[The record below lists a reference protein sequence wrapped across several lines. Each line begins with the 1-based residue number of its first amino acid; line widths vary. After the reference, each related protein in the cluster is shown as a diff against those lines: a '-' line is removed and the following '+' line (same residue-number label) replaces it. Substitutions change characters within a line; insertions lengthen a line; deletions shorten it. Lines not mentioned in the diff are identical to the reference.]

1 MPIYQFSHPEH
12 PIIIEVVQSMKEPH
26 IYIDEEGVEW
36 TRVWDLPNASID
48 TKIDPWSASD
58 FSRKTGEKKGTMGD
72 LWDQSKEMSQE
83 RAKQCGGTDPVKK
96 KYEKDWSAKRRDMKY
111 KK

>member
-1 MPIYQFSHPEH
+1 MPIYQFAHPER
-12 PIIIEVVQSMKEPH
+12 PMVIEVVQSMKEPH
-26 IYIDEEGVEW
+26 VYTDEDGIEW
-36 TRVWDLPNASID
+36 ERIWDSPNASID

-58 FSRKTGEKKGTMGD
+58 FTRKTGEKNGTIGD
-72 LWDQSKEMSQE
+72 LWDQSKELSQE

-96 KYEKDWSAKRRDMKY
+96 NHEKDWSSKRGNMKY